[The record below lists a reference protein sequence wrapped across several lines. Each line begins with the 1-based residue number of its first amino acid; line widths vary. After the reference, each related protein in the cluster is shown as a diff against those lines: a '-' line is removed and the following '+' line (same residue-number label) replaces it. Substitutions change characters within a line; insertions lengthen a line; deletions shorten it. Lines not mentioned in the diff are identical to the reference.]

1 MKKIIRRTYSYDFAE
16 SSTEQTQRPRNKR
29 RLLKIAGSAAAIGA
43 GGYLFRNT
51 DTGLKIRNAAS
62 NAANKAK
69 NSAKRKIFS
78 SITNSV
84 VKSANSQID
93 DVRSASM
100 RKIYSGIDKVK
111 DGTNRV
117 IKKFKKKINL
127 NN

>member
-1 MKKIIRRTYSYDFAE
+1 MKKIIRRIYSSDFAE

-62 NAANKAK
+62 NAASNAANKAK
-69 NSAKRKIFS
+69 NSAKRKIFN

-84 VKSANSQID
+84 VKGVNSQID
-93 DVRSASM
+93 NTRSASM
-100 RKIYSGIDKVK
+100 RKIYSGVDKVK
-111 DGTNRV
+111 DGANRV
-117 IKKFKKKINL
+117 IKKFRKN
-127 NN
+127 